1 MARIVLVA
9 DDSPT
14 IQKRAL
20 GILKGAGFE
29 VETVSNGVA
38 AIKRL
43 AVLRPTVILADV
55 SMPGRDG
62 YEVCEFVKKSAELSE
77 VPVLLVASDMEPYDD
92 ARGAQVRADGII
104 TKPFEAQELIDIVV
118 KFAEQFEAAMPPVP
132 VPAVAPTPAER
143 TTQEFAAF
151 EEPDETPTVVQ
162 HVQPDFSAASEGVAF
177 AEPTGEEAPGYSPEP
192 FATEMEVPPAPPQTE
207 AEIVPEPAP
216 APEYF
221 DTFPAP
227 EPQSTPAEETPLAV
241 EEPPSHR
248 PYAPPPPPSPVRTP
262 SFLAGLE
269 AATPEPVFIEEQYA
283 PAPEPAVAAAEF
295 RTMVFRAPLEIAEPV
310 WKDETVPAP
319 PPPEPTGPTSVQPQ
333 LEAEAAV
340 ASPEIPVEQP
350 HEHPHTTPAVAA
362 TSLDSFSLDDAAA
375 GQVHFT
381 SEAADI
387 AHEKVAHS
395 EPVVEA
401 PVVEAPAAE
410 IAPPEPAP
418 EVAYSEAA
426 PPETPPEVAYSE
438 AAPPETPPE
447 VAYSEAAPPEP
458 APEVAY
464 SEAAPPETPPEV
476 AYSEAAPPETPPEVA
491 YSETAPPEVPAEVA
505 YSEAAPP
512 ETPPEV
518 AYSEAAPPETPPE
531 VAYSEAAPLETLAEV
546 GSAET
551 ALPEAQPEAVPAE
564 APTEAASPQPAFDW
578 GLVYTVVHKVV
589 LRMSPPAFPI
599 EAVEEVARRLAD
611 EIASEIANESSQ
623 PPV

>member
-1 MARIVLVA
+1 VARIVLVA

-20 GILKGAGFE
+20 GILKGEGFE

-62 YEVCEFVKKSAELSE
+62 YEVCEFVKKSAELSQ

-104 TKPFEAQELIDIVV
+104 TKPFEAQDLIDIVV
-118 KFAEQFEAAMPPVP
+118 KFAEQFEAAVPPVP
-132 VPAVAPTPAER
+132 VPAVAPTAAVR
-143 TTQEFAAF
+143 STQEFAAF
-151 EEPDETPTVVQ
+151 SEEPDEMPTVVQ
-162 HVQPDFSAASEGVAF
+162 QVQPDFSAASEGVAF
-177 AEPTGEEAPGYSPEP
+177 AEPAGEEAPGYSPEP
-192 FATEMEVPPAPPQTE
+192 FAAEMEVPPAPPQVE
-207 AEIVPEPAP
+207 AEIVAEPAP

-221 DTFPAP
+221 DTLPAP
-227 EPQSTPAEETPLAV
+227 EPQSAPAEETPLAV
-241 EEPPSHR
+241 EEPPSHS
-248 PYAPPPPPSPVRTP
+248 PYAPPPPPSPARTP
-262 SFLAGLE
+262 SFLSGLE
-269 AATPEPVFIEEQYA
+269 AATPEPVFIEEQSA
-283 PAPEPAVAAAEF
+283 PAPEPAIAAAEF
-295 RTMVFRAPLEIAEPV
+295 RTMIFRAPLEIAEPV

-319 PPPEPTGPTSVQPQ
+319 PPPEPAGPTSVQPQ

-340 ASPEIPVEQP
+340 ASPQIPVEQP

-375 GQVHFT
+375 GQVRFA

-387 AHEKVAHS
+387 APVEVAHS

-401 PVVEAPAAE
+401 PAVEAPAAE

-418 EVAYSEAA
+418 EVDYSEAA
-426 PPETPPEVAYSE
+426 PPETSPEVDYSEAAPPETLPEVDYSEAAPPETSPEVAYSE
-438 AAPPETPPE
+438 AAPPETLPEVGYSEAVPPE
-447 VAYSEAAPPEP
+447 TLPEVGYSEAAPPETL
-458 APEVAY
+458 PEVAY
-464 SEAAPPETPPEV
+464 SEAAPPETSPEV
-476 AYSEAAPPETPPEVA
+476 AYSEAAPPETLP
-491 YSETAPPEVPAEVA
+491 
-505 YSEAAPP
+505 
-512 ETPPEV
+512 
-518 AYSEAAPPETPPE
+518 
-531 VAYSEAAPLETLAEV
+531 EV

-564 APTEAASPQPAFDW
+564 APTDAAAPLPAFDW
-578 GLVYTVVHKVV
+578 GLVYAVVHKVV
-589 LRMSPPAFPI
+589 LRMSPPAFST

-611 EIASEIANESSQ
+611 EIATEIATESSQ
-623 PPV
+623 PPE